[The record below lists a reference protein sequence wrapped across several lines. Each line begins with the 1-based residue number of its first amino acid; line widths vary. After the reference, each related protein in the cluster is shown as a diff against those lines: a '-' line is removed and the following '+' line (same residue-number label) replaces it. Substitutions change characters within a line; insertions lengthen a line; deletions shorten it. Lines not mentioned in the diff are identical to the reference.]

1 MAMGDTSPTERVREI
16 FDTADTIHGCAES
29 TFIAL
34 QEHYDL
40 PDPGDS
46 TMAMALNGGVAY
58 WGGTC
63 GAITGAALAVGRL
76 TGTRI
81 EDHAVAKR
89 VARRL
94 IQRLMKDFHEEFGS
108 LDCRDLTGYDMIA
121 DHDDFLTKSNWRVDC
136 TRRLQYAVA
145 RVEGLIDPDRWE
157 AAVAEV
163 ISSGEV
169 GPATPR
175 DASEEAESGPA

>member
-1 MAMGDTSPTERVREI
+1 MTMGDTSPLERVREI
-16 FDTADTIHGCAES
+16 FDTPDTIHGCAES

-34 QEHYDL
+34 QEHYGL
-40 PDPGDS
+40 PDPEDS
-46 TMAMALNGGVAY
+46 SMAMALNGGVAY

-81 EDHAVAKR
+81 EDHATAKR

-94 IQRLMKDFHEEFGS
+94 TQRLMKDFLDEFGS

-145 RVEGLIDPDRWE
+145 RVEGLIDPARWA

-163 ISSGEV
+163 TESGEV
-169 GPATPR
+169 GPAAR
-175 DASEEAESGPA
+175 SEASEEAGPGPA